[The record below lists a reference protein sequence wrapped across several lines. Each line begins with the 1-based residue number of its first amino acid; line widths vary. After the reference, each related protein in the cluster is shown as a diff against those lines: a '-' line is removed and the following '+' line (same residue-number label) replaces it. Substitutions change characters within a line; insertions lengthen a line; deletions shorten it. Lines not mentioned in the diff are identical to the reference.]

1 VTDIVIGMTVSTR
14 RALPGDAAELHSLA
28 ARTFALACPP
38 GTLQADIDAFVA
50 AHLSEAKFEDYLKDD
65 NRILLIASASAEP
78 TSAEPTAV
86 GLTSAQPTSAEPTSF
101 EPTSSEPTSAE
112 PTSFEPTSAEAPPE
126 DRASG
131 VVGAPAGYSM
141 LVSGPIADPDV
152 RALVPSAGSIE
163 LSKFYVLPDKHGSGL
178 AAELMK
184 ATIAAAVATG
194 ATSCWL
200 GVNQQ
205 NVRAARFYSKS
216 GFEVIGTKRFKV
228 GNEWHD
234 DHVRLRPLVD

>member
-14 RALPGDAAELHSLA
+14 RALPGNAAELHSLA

-86 GLTSAQPTSAEPTSF
+86 GLTSAQ
-101 EPTSSEPTSAE
+101 PTSAE

>member
-14 RALPGDAAELHSLA
+14 RALTGNAAELHSLA

-86 GLTSAQPTSAEPTSF
+86 GLTSAQPTSFEPTSF
-101 EPTSSEPTSAE
+101 E

>member
-14 RALPGDAAELHSLA
+14 RALPGNAAELHSLA

-50 AHLSEAKFEDYLKDD
+50 AHLSEAKFQDYLKDD

-86 GLTSAQPTSAEPTSF
+86 GLTSAQ
-101 EPTSSEPTSAE
+101 PTSAE